1 MTWTEEW
8 AEKSPQIQDWTEE
21 LRHATHYHNGPDG
34 KLKVANILEKILEEY
49 HQQQPPNVPNAV
61 ASWLNIA
68 VHGIL
73 EHVEESLYELNESG
87 EEITRSTIESLI
99 ESTTELSLNNEEYHI
114 MQAVIYMAK
123 EEASIEDLLE
133 EYNE

>member
-8 AEKSPQIQDWTEE
+8 AEKSPQIQEWTEE

-49 HQQQPPNVPNAV
+49 HQRQKPNVPHAV
-61 ASWLNIA
+61 ANWLGIA
-68 VHGIL
+68 VYGIM
-73 EHVEESLYELNESG
+73 EHVGETLYELHQEG
-87 EEITRSTIESLI
+87 EEITRSTIETLI
-99 ESTTELSLNNEEYHI
+99 ESSTELSLREKEYHI

-133 EYNE
+133 EYTE